1 MYDLI
6 PTASKAPCIT
16 VFGVGGCGCNTIN
29 QLSQSTLNDNIKLIA
44 VNTDAQSLAISQC
57 DTQLQIGTETTKG
70 LGAGADP
77 EKGFEAAQES
87 EQTIKEIVELAD
99 VIFITGGMGGGT
111 GTGAIPFIA
120 SIAVQLNKPFVA
132 VVTTPFEFEGHQRN
146 QLAHAGVE
154 NLMQQ
159 ASSVIVLPNDKLA
172 KTLDKKIT
180 LVNAF
185 FESNRILQDVLQ
197 GLTATI
203 SQSGLINIDLNDFIA
218 VVNHQGR
225 AAMGVARKSEGQDLT
240 HTINNALNN
249 PLLEEVDFSRAKG
262 AIVSV
267 MATEDIELSQYNA
280 IGELLQQQLDPSAM
294 VIIGLTIIPD
304 LSCELELMIIA
315 TGIDSDAIEESKTPT
330 KQGSSS
336 AEDVTKTVIIH
347 SDSSTNIIDKS
358 SNNTKEN
365 RIDSNANNARFD
377 TSELF
382 CLQDFLVEK
391 SRKEEQKEI
400 AGLDLDSPTCIRWG
414 AKVIGDT

>member
-6 PTASKAPCIT
+6 PNTSKAPYIT

-29 QLSQSTLNDNIKLIA
+29 QLSESALNDNIKLIA

-87 EQTIKEIVELAD
+87 EQQIKEIIELAD

-120 SIAVQLNKPFVA
+120 SIAAQLNKPLVA

-146 QLAHAGVE
+146 LLAQVGVE
-154 NLMQQ
+154 KLMQQ
-159 ASSVIVLPNDKLA
+159 ASSVIVLPNDKLI

-197 GLTATI
+197 GLTTTI
-203 SQSGLINIDLNDFIA
+203 SQSGLINIDLNDFVA
-218 VVNHQGR
+218 VVSHQGR
-225 AAMGVARKSEGQDLT
+225 AAMGVARQAEGQDLT
-240 HTINNALNN
+240 HTINSALNN
-249 PLLEEVDFSRAKG
+249 PLLEEVDFSLAKG

-280 IGELLQQQLDPSAM
+280 IGEILQQQLDPSAM
-294 VIIGLTIIPD
+294 VIIGLTILPE
-304 LSCELELMIIA
+304 LASELELMIIA
-315 TGIDSDAIEESKTPT
+315 TGIGSDVTATEEIKPT
-330 KQGSSS
+330 KQGCSSEEGS
-336 AEDVTKTVIIH
+336 TNTVIKN
-347 SDSSTNIIDKS
+347 SDSSVNTLVNP
-358 SNNTKEN
+358 NNSGIT
-365 RIDSNANNARFD
+365 RNANNDRFD

-382 CLQDFLVEK
+382 CLQDFLIEK
-391 SRKEEQKEI
+391 SQKEEQKQI
-400 AGLDLDSPTCIRWG
+400 ADLDLDSPTCIRWG
-414 AKVIGDT
+414 AKVIG